1 MRISLPDRGGD
12 KDFEFDRLF
21 STKDGQEAV
30 FDEVGVGCGGD
41 RTGGDLRGILKDGAT
56 EAAL

>member
-1 MRISLPDRGGD
+1 MVRISLPDRGGD

-30 FDEVGVGCGGD
+30 FDEVGAGG
-41 RTGGDLRGILKDGAT
+41 GVDGRAMM
-56 EAAL
+56 ACVQNSL